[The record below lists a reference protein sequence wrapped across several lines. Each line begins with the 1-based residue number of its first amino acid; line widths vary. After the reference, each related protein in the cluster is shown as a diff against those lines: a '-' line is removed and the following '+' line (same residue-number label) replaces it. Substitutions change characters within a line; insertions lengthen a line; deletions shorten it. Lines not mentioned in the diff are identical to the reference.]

1 MDSLYDANLETLH
14 QHPGRTG
21 LPRSRVTEI
30 QRRRLIAAAVEAVQD
45 VGYARMSVAQVI
57 ARARVSRRTFYDAF
71 DGREDCFLAAFD
83 HALSQGSLIAREA
96 YEQRSDWRAGVR
108 ASLAGLLAF
117 MDEEPG
123 LAKVCVVDA
132 LVAGERVLARRRA
145 VLEDLARVI
154 DRGRSVSCS
163 TREPPPL
170 AAECVVGAVFTVLH
184 TRLLDPGRG
193 PLTDLLGSLMGTIV
207 LPYMGARAASRE
219 LTRPALEI
227 RRETASPV
235 PSTSKD
241 ALKRLDMR
249 LTYRTIRVLAF
260 IAEEPEASNRE
271 IAAGSGFVDEGQ
283 ISKLLTR
290 LARLGLA
297 ENVGAPEHGTVNA
310 WRLTARGARLE
321 QATRPLR

>member
-1 MDSLYDANLETLH
+1 
-14 QHPGRTG
+14 
-21 LPRSRVTEI
+21 
-30 QRRRLIAAAVEAVQD
+30 
-45 VGYARMSVAQVI
+45 
-57 ARARVSRRTFYDAF
+57 
-71 DGREDCFLAAFD
+71 
-83 HALSQGSLIAREA
+83 
-96 YEQRSDWRAGVR
+96 
-108 ASLAGLLAF
+108 

-132 LVAGERVLARRRA
+132 LVAGERVLTRRRG
-145 VLEDLARVI
+145 VLEELMRAI
-154 DRGRSVSCS
+154 DQGRSVTCS

-207 LPYMGARAASRE
+207 LPYLGARAASRE

-227 RRETASPV
+227 PRETASPR

-241 ALKRLDMR
+241 ALERLDMR
-249 LTYRTIRVLAF
+249 LTYRTMRVLAF
-260 IAEEPEASNRE
+260 IAEQPGASNRE
-271 IAAGSGFVDEGQ
+271 IAEGSGVVDQGQ
-283 ISKLLTR
+283 ISKLLRR

-297 ENVGAPEHGTVNA
+297 QNVRVGPEHVTVNA

-321 QATRPLR
+321 QATRCS